1 PAAPPPSFSERTYRR
16 TTPNKSTH
24 QIRKNREIRLLIDFL
39 IDFCDRRPIEPK
51 PPPIGDRFAQ
61 QNVFDGSM
69 ATLAPSF
76 SPVPR

>member
-1 PAAPPPSFSERTYRR
+1 YRR

-24 QIRKNREIRLLIDFL
+24 QIRKNREIRLPIDFI
-39 IDFCDRRPIEPK
+39 IDFRDRGPIDPKLRPNS
-51 PPPIGDRFAQ
+51 DRFAQ
-61 QNVFDGSM
+61 QNVFNGSM